1 MITELQALRWLT
13 SGKNGM
19 SSEAMLRAAMVAQ
32 GGAVPDGLARYSRTA
47 TPMDVADFGRCYNL
61 LKEIPEVANQ
71 WDAIAALGPTWA
83 IMRFLWPRWTAM
95 YAGND
100 LHDTVRLNNEI
111 QTVVANAR

>member
-32 GGAVPDGLARYSRTA
+32 GGPVPAGLARHSHTA
-47 TPMDVADFGRCYNL
+47 APMDVADFGRCCNL
-61 LKEIPEVANQ
+61 LDEIPEVAAH
-71 WDAIAALGPTWA
+71 WTAIAALSPTWA
-83 IMRFLWPRWTAM
+83 IMRLMWPQWASTYKHR
-95 YAGND
+95 D
-100 LHDTVRLNNEI
+100 IFDTPRLNNEI